1 MDYVQRCHRDRNMD
15 WTASEENAAKD
26 VYMQLNDA
34 YLKDFKNG
42 LNLMIFEIPIILK
55 SEFRESLGIPFLING

>member
-1 MDYVQRCHRDRNMD
+1 M
-15 WTASEENAAKD
+15 SSD
-26 VYMQLNDA
+26 VIATGIWIGLQVKKMQLNNA

-55 SEFRESLGIPFLING
+55 SEFRESLGIPVLING

>member
-1 MDYVQRCHRDRNMD
+1 MIFLIDIWVM
-15 WTASEENAAKD
+15 SSD
-26 VYMQLNDA
+26 VIATGIWIGLQVKKMQLNNA

-55 SEFRESLGIPFLING
+55 SEFRESLGIPVLING